1 MLNKYRKHIHYVL
14 LTVLLILLIA
24 LYLFYNTRENLA
36 FALNLRVA
44 RIPTFLLVGMST
56 SIATIVFQTI
66 TKNNILSPSIIGL
79 DSLYGLFQTVIIFL
93 FGSSH
98 VLVINAQINF
108 LVSTLLMS
116 IGSLSLFYI
125 FFKVYPGRIYLLL
138 MTGLIFGTLMS
149 NLTTFMQA
157 LIDPNEFESILSRTL
172 VSFNTIDTSLVWI
185 TFLISVPIIIYLIF
199 HSNTLDV
206 LHLGDIYAKGL
217 GVNVSREYFSLFII
231 VSILTAVSTALVGP
245 VTFLGFLGANL
256 SYRLFST
263 YKHTAIFFGGTLLT
277 TILLIG
283 SQFVVEHLL
292 PVRTSVGVIIELVGG
307 IYFLYLIV
315 RERNQI

>member
-1 MLNKYRKHIHYVL
+1 MLNKYRKYIHYVL

-79 DSLYGLFQTVIIFL
+79 DSMYGLFQTVIIFL
-93 FGSSH
+93 FGSTH
-98 VLVINAQINF
+98 ILVINAQINF

-185 TFLISVPIIIYLIF
+185 TFLITVPIIIYLIF

-206 LHLGDIYAKGL
+206 LHLGDVYAKGL

-256 SYRLFST
+256 SYRLFLT
-263 YKHTAIFFGGTLLT
+263 YKHTAIFFGGTLIT